1 MLHSYYPESR
11 LRLSFIYGGVMQIVT
26 DQGMDLPDYIESDLN
41 INTLPLTIVLHGKT
55 YVGKKE
61 IDYNKFYQ
69 TLTETGEFPITSQPS
84 PGDFADMYR
93 KLAKTDPEILSI
105 HISSGLSGTINSA
118 RLGAEMVPEANVT
131 ILDSKTLSGPFGWQ
145 VQAAALGIRAGWVLG
160 DIIKLVDQIRENQQT
175 LFTLGDLKY
184 LIHGGRISHL
194 KGMLASMLNLK
205 PIIGVAKDDGKY
217 YNWGQAPTL
226 KRAIHR
232 MADIVVQ
239 KFPEGLPMRVQ
250 LIHGNNPEGVA
261 MLKERIS
268 ELFDC
273 VFDETIPVAP
283 SLGAHT
289 GPSVVGIGV
298 APLRIFENCGLN
310 LLQPVKVTA

>member
-1 MLHSYYPESR
+1 
-11 LRLSFIYGGVMQIVT
+11 
-26 DQGMDLPDYIESDLN
+26 
-41 INTLPLTIVLHGKT
+41 
-55 YVGKKE
+55 
-61 IDYNKFYQ
+61 
-69 TLTETGEFPITSQPS
+69 
-84 PGDFADMYR
+84 
-93 KLAKTDPEILSI
+93 
-105 HISSGLSGTINSA
+105 
-118 RLGAEMVPEANVT
+118 
-131 ILDSKTLSGPFGWQ
+131 
-145 VQAAALGIRAGWVLG
+145 VLG

>member
-1 MLHSYYPESR
+1 
-11 LRLSFIYGGVMQIVT
+11 MQIVT
-26 DQGMDLPDYIESDLN
+26 DQGMDLPEYIEADLN
-41 INTLPLTIVLHGKT
+41 INTLPLTIVLSGKT

-61 IDYNKFYQ
+61 IDYNQFYK

-84 PGDFADMYR
+84 PGDFADTYR
-93 KLAKTDPEILSI
+93 RLAKTDPDILSI

-145 VQAAALGIRAGWVLG
+145 VQAAALGVRAGWVMG
-160 DIIKLVDQIRENQQT
+160 DILKLVDQIRENQQT

-205 PIIGVAKDDGKY
+205 PVIGVAKDDGKY

-226 KRAIHR
+226 KRAINR
-232 MADIVVQ
+232 MADIVLQ
-239 KFPEGLPMRVQ
+239 KFPDGLPIRVQ
-250 LIHGNNPEGVA
+250 LMHGNNPEGVA

-298 APLRIFENCGLN
+298 APLRIFENCGLQ
-310 LLQPVKVTA
+310 LLRPDKVTI

>member
-1 MLHSYYPESR
+1 
-11 LRLSFIYGGVMQIVT
+11 MQIVT
-26 DQGMDLPDYIESDLN
+26 DQGMDLPESVEKELD
-41 INTLPLTIVLHGKT
+41 IHTLPLTIVLDGKT

-61 IDYNKFYQ
+61 IDYVKFYQ
-69 TLTETGEFPITSQPS
+69 TLTATGAYPTTSQPS

-131 ILDSKTLSGPFGWQ
+131 IIDSKTLSGPFGWQ
-145 VQAAALGIRAGWVLG
+145 VQAAALANHAGWVMG
-160 DIIKLVDQIRENQQT
+160 DILKLIDQICNNQQT
-175 LFTLGDLKY
+175 IFTLGDLKY

-194 KGMLASMLNLK
+194 KGLLASMLKIK

-217 YNWGQAPTL
+217 YNWGQAATL

-232 MADIVVQ
+232 MGDIVAQ
-239 KFPEGLPMRVQ
+239 KFPDNIPLRVQ
-250 LIHGNNPEGVA
+250 LMHGDNMEGVSL
-261 MLKERIS
+261 LKERIS
-268 ELFDC
+268 SMFDC
-273 VFDETIPVAP
+273 VFDETVSVAP
-283 SLGAHT
+283 SLGSHT

-298 APLRIFENCGLN
+298 APLHIFENCGLE
-310 LLQPVKVTA
+310 LLRPEKAAV

>member
-1 MLHSYYPESR
+1 
-11 LRLSFIYGGVMQIVT
+11 
-26 DQGMDLPDYIESDLN
+26 MDLPDEIEAGLN
-41 INTLPLTIVLHGKT
+41 IHTLPLTIVLSGKT
-55 YVGKKE
+55 YVGKKD

-69 TLTETGEFPITSQPS
+69 TLTETGEFPTTSQPS

-93 KLAKTDPEILSI
+93 KLAKTDPDIISI

-145 VQAAALGIRAGWVLG
+145 VQAAAMGIRAGWVLG
-160 DIIKLVDQIRENQQT
+160 DILKLIDQIRENQHT

-232 MADIVVQ
+232 MGDIVAQ
-239 KFPEGLPMRVQ
+239 KFPDKIPMRVQ

-261 MLKERIS
+261 LLKERIS
-268 ELFDC
+268 ELFEC

-289 GPSVVGIGV
+289 GPSVVGIGI
-298 APLRIFENCGLN
+298 APLRIFENCGLQ
-310 LLQPVKVTA
+310 LLQPEKMTA